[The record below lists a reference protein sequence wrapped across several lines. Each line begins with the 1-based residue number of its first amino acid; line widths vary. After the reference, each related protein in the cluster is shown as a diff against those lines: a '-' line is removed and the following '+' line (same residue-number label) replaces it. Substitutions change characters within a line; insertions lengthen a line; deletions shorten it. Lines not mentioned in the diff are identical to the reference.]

1 MLKGKIDLNLD
12 FLDGVFKPKTPPRIG
27 VDISSSSVKLVELVA
42 AGKDHYRVERY
53 AIEPLP
59 RDAVVDGN
67 IQNIEA
73 VTDCLK
79 RCWKR
84 SGR

>member
-1 MLKGKIDLNLD
+1 M
-12 FLDGVFKPKTPPRIG
+12 
-27 VDISSSSVKLVELVA
+27 KLVELA
-42 AGKDHYRVERY
+42 TAGKDHYRIDRY

-73 VTDCLK
+73 VTDALK

-84 SGR
+84 SGTRIKNLALALPSAAVITKKLSYPQTSAMKIYS